1 MDSPEQLWDQ
11 LLSRQ
16 AEQILAAYN
25 RLSPDEQVYVLHHL
39 GRMASEPGW
48 HTEQVLSA
56 QAALQALGDRAGS

>member
-1 MDSPEQLWDQ
+1 METLELLWDQ

-16 AEQILAAYN
+16 PEQIRAAYN
-25 RLSPDEQVYVLHHL
+25 RLSPDEQVYVLRHL

-56 QAALQALGDRAGS
+56 QAAINALGDPAGS

>member
-1 MDSPEQLWDQ
+1 MDPLELLWDQ

-16 AEQILAAYN
+16 PEQIRAAYN
-25 RLSPDEQVYVLHHL
+25 QLSPDEQGYVLHHL

-56 QAALQALGDRAGS
+56 QLALQALGDQPGS

>member
-1 MDSPEQLWDQ
+1 MDPLELLWDQ

-16 AEQILAAYN
+16 PEQIRMAYN
-25 RLSPDEQVYVLHHL
+25 HLTPDEQVDVLRHL

-56 QAALQALGDRAGS
+56 RAALNALGERA

>member
-25 RLSPDEQVYVLHHL
+25 RLSPDEQVYVLRHL

>member
-1 MDSPEQLWDQ
+1 MDPLELLWDQ

-16 AEQILAAYN
+16 PEQILAAYN
-25 RLSPDEQVYVLHHL
+25 RLSPDEQVYVLRHL

-56 QAALQALGDRAGS
+56 RAALSALGDRNGS

>member
-1 MDSPEQLWDQ
+1 MNPLELLWDQ

-16 AEQILAAYN
+16 PEQIRAAYN
-25 RLSPDEQVYVLHHL
+25 HLSPDEQESVLRHL

-56 QAALQALGDRAGS
+56 QLALQALGDQPSS